1 MALIGGVSVNQSGAH
16 ANGDMVGG
24 NKLALTFTSN
34 VGTSSTIASLHL
46 KLKQEV
52 EADTKTQKTVSALN
66 YFTAMKPKDVVVG
79 LEAKLSFAQRPHEIH
94 SALDKK
100 ELFAQFLEEW
110 SLYAS
115 AQEIFACFLAKIEH
129 EFTFHIL
136 PVVDGKDQVAMN
148 ALITERVVKPT
159 IEECGCGAFNLN
171 HAIVMGMIYWL
182 AEKCFVSWHK

>member
-1 MALIGGVSVNQSGAH
+1 MALLSGVSIDQSGAH
-16 ANGDMVGG
+16 ASGDVIAG
-24 NKLALTFTSN
+24 NKLTLSFSSN
-34 VGTSSTIASLHL
+34 VGTSSTIASLHA

-52 EADTKTQKTVSALN
+52 EADTKIQKTVSALN
-66 YFTAMKPKDVVVG
+66 YFTATKPKDTVVG
-79 LEAKLSFAQRPHEIH
+79 LEAKLQFANRSHELN

-100 ELFAQFLEEW
+100 ELFAQFLEHW

-148 ALITERVVKPT
+148 LLITERVVNPT
-159 IEECGCGAFNLN
+159 IEECGSGAFNLN
-171 HAIVMGMIYWL
+171 HAIVMGMVYWL